1 MKFPLISEHLS
12 YHYFFTLHGLSA
24 IYALYIFNLKRIFL
38 LILMSFATYGC
49 CDPYLYIM
57 IIVQR
62 GIEEEY
68 NQQGQRGQQRAVSPV
83 GSDLWESASLDY
95 PGREEEEFPG
105 EFVSIDEY
113 DVSYIWI
120 DR

>member
-1 MKFPLISEHLS
+1 
-12 YHYFFTLHGLSA
+12 
-24 IYALYIFNLKRIFL
+24 
-38 LILMSFATYGC
+38 
-49 CDPYLYIM
+49 M
-57 IIVQR
+57 IIVKR

-68 NQQGQRGQQRAVSPV
+68 NQGQQRGQRAVSPV

-105 EFVSIDEY
+105 EFDPIDEY
-113 DVSYIWI
+113 DVSFIWI